1 MRFDASKTPIMSFTF
16 LGMVNNYISDPKF
29 VQELYTTHNESMDKH
44 WVVQD
49 FFQYFGNEIFA
60 FMPTNDTWKT

>member
-44 WVVQD
+44 
-49 FFQYFGNEIFA
+49 
-60 FMPTNDTWKT
+60 